1 MGRTLPTFTMSIDQT
16 LSDLSRFRRA
26 LRRED
31 QIILD
36 DLFADARIHSQAG
49 SFLSPVDPFPVI
61 LLCML
66 LEERRERL
74 LPEQRVRT
82 PEDHGPGHSS

>member
-1 MGRTLPTFTMSIDQT
+1 MGRTLPTFTMNVDQT

-36 DLFADARIHSQAG
+36 GLFADARLHSQAG

-74 LPEQRVRT
+74 LLEGRIREI
-82 PEDHGPGHSS
+82 EDRGEGHSS